1 MAEIGKRYGIA
12 TLFGLRFHGFV
23 AWWLWRT
30 FYLTNLPSF
39 KKKIKV
45 MSDWTSDLFFS
56 PDVAMIKRFVNS
68 NLMNKKLDSS
78 DSIGDS
84 EELNQH
90 LN

>member
-1 MAEIGKRYGIA
+1 
-12 TLFGLRFHGFV
+12 
-23 AWWLWRT
+23 
-30 FYLTNLPSF
+30 
-39 KKKIKV
+39 

-56 PDVAMIKRFVNS
+56 PDVAMIKRFVYS